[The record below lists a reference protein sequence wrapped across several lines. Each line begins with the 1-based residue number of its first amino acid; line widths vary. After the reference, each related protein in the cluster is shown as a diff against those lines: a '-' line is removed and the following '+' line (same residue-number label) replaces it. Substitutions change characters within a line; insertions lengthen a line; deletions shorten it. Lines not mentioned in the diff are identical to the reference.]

1 MSGSALRRI
10 VVVFAALS
18 IAAVLGACG
27 SSSDSKAEGG
37 SSGGGSAPKKA
48 AANPDLKGEVKI
60 GAIAPLT
67 GPSATIGKDQARGA
81 ELAVDA
87 INAGEG
93 VLGKKLAV
101 DVEDSEGTTVGSV
114 QAARKLVTVNKTPVV
129 IGEFLSANTI
139 AAGKYLIGAKTIQIN
154 PGSSSPDIANVGEY
168 SFSTIGLDNIAGQVA
183 AKNVY
188 DAGVRKMAFFGPNNA
203 YGAEFAKVVK
213 QEFEGMGGQVVSS
226 TLYTEGQ
233 KSYRAE
239 LQRMKDSGA
248 EMYVYATYDPDAI
261 TINKEA
267 FQLGLDAKKFYGIYL
282 SICVE
287 GVDPKAIEG
296 QQGQDLSYTGPN
308 GASYKDAY
316 KAKFGSDPKTP
327 YGGYV
332 YDAVMMTA
340 KAINEAKS
348 DKAADVQ
355 AALKK
360 IGTSYDGAT
369 GTIEFDANNQRKSA
383 PYDVLKVDGSGKL
396 VPQEKLEAGA

>member
-1 MSGSALRRI
+1 VLRRAG
-10 VVVFAALS
+10 VVLALLCL
-18 IAAVLGACG
+18 AVALGACG
-27 SSSDSKAEGG
+27 SSDNGNKGAATGDNSGAAAEQ
-37 SSGGGSAPKKA
+37 SAAAPKPNA
-48 AANPDLKGEVKI
+48 DLKGEIKI

-67 GPSATIGKDQARGA
+67 GASATIGKDQARGA
-81 ELAVDA
+81 ELAVDKV
-87 INAGEG
+87 NSGEG

-101 DVEDSEGTTVGSV
+101 EVADSEASTVGSV
-114 QAARKLVTVNKTPVV
+114 QAARKLVTVNKVPVV

-139 AAGKYLIGAKTIQIN
+139 AAGKYLLGANVVHIN
-154 PGSSSPDIANVGEY
+154 PGSSSPDIAKIGSS
-168 SFSTIGLDNIAGQVA
+168 SFSTIGLDNIAGKTA

-188 DAGVRKMAFFGPNNA
+188 GAGVRKMAFFGPNNA
-203 YGAEFAKVVK
+203 YGSEFAKVLK
-213 QEFEGMGGQVVSS
+213 REFEAMGGQVVSS

-287 GVDPKAIEG
+287 GVDPAATEG

-308 GASYKDAY
+308 GGDYKAAY

-340 KAINEAKS
+340 KAINDGKSAKS
-348 DKAADVQ
+348 ADIQ

-360 IGTSYDGAT
+360 VGASYDGAT
-369 GTIEFDANNQRKSA
+369 GTIAFDANNQRKDA

-396 VPQEKLEAGA
+396 VPQQSVAMS